1 MNSALTNRILFVL
14 ALAGIGVSGY
24 LTLAHLNYIDLGCS
38 AVRGCEEVAAHYTA
52 KGFGIPML
60 RAIPTA
66 AFGLAMYAAMGLLC
80 VIRAGVQDAGRH
92 RAVAMA
98 QWLLSAASLLV
109 SAWLT
114 YLEAYVI
121 RAWCQWC
128 VASAVIVLAMFVML
142 SAERLGTRRVA
153 QGAAQ

>member
-1 MNSALTNRILFVL
+1 MNSTISNRIVFVL
-14 ALAGIGVSGY
+14 AVAGIGVSGY
-24 LTLAHLNYIDLGCS
+24 LTLAHLNYVDLGCT

-52 KGFGIPML
+52 RGFGIPWL

-66 AFGLAMYAAMGLLC
+66 AFGLAMYALMGVLC
-80 VIRAGVQDAGRH
+80 VVRAGALDAARN
-92 RAVAMA
+92 RTAALA
-98 QWLLSAASLLV
+98 QWWITAASVLV

-128 VASAVIVLAMFVML
+128 VASAVIVLLMFLVL
-142 SAERLGTRRVA
+142 SAERLGAARVA
-153 QGAAQ
+153 QGAVQ